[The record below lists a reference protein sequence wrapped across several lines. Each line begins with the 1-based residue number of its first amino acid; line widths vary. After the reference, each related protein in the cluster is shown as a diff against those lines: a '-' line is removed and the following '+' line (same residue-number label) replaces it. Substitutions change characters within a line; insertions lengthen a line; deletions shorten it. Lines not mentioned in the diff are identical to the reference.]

1 MGVSASII
9 PNPISNK
16 HYSTYPVIFSP
27 SCLVPDIKYDVF
39 VSFRG
44 ADIRKN
50 FLSHVLEALA
60 RKQIVVF
67 SDKKLKG
74 GDEISELHKAIEKSF
89 ISLVIFSPNFASSH
103 WCLDEVVKI
112 VEWREKYG
120 RILIPV
126 FYQVDPSDVRHQNG
140 TYRDVFAQHEKNY
153 DMNKVL
159 SWRSA
164 LKQSTNMSGFDSL
177 NFSDDAKL
185 VEEIVQNVLTKL
197 NQVDQGKSKG
207 LVGIEKQISP
217 IESLLHLELEDVRVL
232 GIWGMPGIGKTTI
245 TEEVFR
251 RLHSKYESYCFMAN
265 VREESERYGTNN
277 LRLRNKLLSTLLKEE
292 NLKDDLINGLPP
304 LVKKR
309 LCRMKVL
316 IVLDDVKDAEQL
328 EVLIGTDEWL
338 GPGSRIIITTR
349 DKQVLAG
356 KVDDIYEVEPLDSAE
371 SFQLFNLHAFTK
383 HEHLEIEYH
392 KLSEKMVDY
401 TKGVPLVLKALAN
414 LLCGKDK
421 DIWESQSRILKI
433 EQIENVHDVFR
444 LIYTNLDY
452 HEKNIFLDI
461 ACFFDGL
468 KLNLDLIKLLL
479 KDRHYSV
486 STKLDRLKDKAL
498 VTISQQSIVSMHD
511 IIQETAWEIVRQESV
526 EEPGSRSRLFDPD
539 DIYHVLKDDKG
550 SEAIRSMAIRLSEI
564 KELQLSPQVFAKM
577 SKLKFL
583 DIYTK
588 GSPNEGSLSLP
599 RGLEFL
605 PNELRY
611 LRWEYYPLESLPSKF
626 STENLVILS
635 LPYSR
640 LKKLWHGVKDL
651 GNLNVLILHSSTL
664 LTELPDFS
672 KATSIAIMDLHFCV
686 GLTSVH
692 PSVFS
697 LKKLKKLDLSGCVS
711 LTSLQSNNTHLSS
724 LSYLSLYNCTSLK
737 EFSVTSKNMNELN
750 LELTSI
756 KELPSSIGLQ
766 TKLEKLHL
774 GHTHVES
781 LPRSIKNLTR
791 LKQLGLHHCRELQT
805 LPELPLSLEILAA
818 IGCVSLEN
826 VVFGSTASEQLKEKR
841 KRVTFWNC
849 LKLNEPSLKAIG
861 LNAQINMMNLNQHMY
876 VYPGS
881 KIPEWLE
888 YSTTTNDFITID
900 LSSAPY
906 FSKLGFIFGF
916 IIPTISSEG
925 SILKFKISDCDGED
939 EGIKVYLDRP
949 HHGIESDH
957 VYLMYDPRLSHYL
970 ASRVNDWSMI
980 KIQVRASSRTPTSQY
995 MPVQLRG
1002 FGVSLVT
1009 PSLYDKFKQQ
1019 LEFGDGIVVPDNTC
1033 SVEERSMFTGI

>member
-1 MGVSASII
+1 
-9 PNPISNK
+9 
-16 HYSTYPVIFSP
+16 
-27 SCLVPDIKYDVF
+27 L
-39 VSFRG
+39 
-44 ADIRKN
+44 
-50 FLSHVLEALA
+50 
-60 RKQIVVF
+60 
-67 SDKKLKG
+67 
-74 GDEISELHKAIEKSF
+74 
-89 ISLVIFSPNFASSH
+89 
-103 WCLDEVVKI
+103 
-112 VEWREKYG
+112 
-120 RILIPV
+120 
-126 FYQVDPSDVRHQNG
+126 FYR
-140 TYRDVFAQHEKNY
+140 
-153 DMNKVL
+153 
-159 SWRSA
+159 
-164 LKQSTNMSGFDSL
+164 
-177 NFSDDAKL
+177 DDAKL

-309 LCRMKVL
+309 LRRMKVL

-539 DIYHVLKDDKG
+539 DIYHVLKDDKVN
-550 SEAIRSMAIRLSEI
+550 IFFHRR
-564 KELQLSPQVFAKM
+564 FN
-577 SKLKFL
+577 
-583 DIYTK
+583 Y
-588 GSPNEGSLSLP
+588 
-599 RGLEFL
+599 
-605 PNELRY
+605 
-611 LRWEYYPLESLPSKF
+611 
-626 STENLVILS
+626 
-635 LPYSR
+635 
-640 LKKLWHGVKDL
+640 
-651 GNLNVLILHSSTL
+651 
-664 LTELPDFS
+664 
-672 KATSIAIMDLHFCV
+672 FC
-686 GLTSVH
+686 
-692 PSVFS
+692 
-697 LKKLKKLDLSGCVS
+697 
-711 LTSLQSNNTHLSS
+711 
-724 LSYLSLYNCTSLK
+724 
-737 EFSVTSKNMNELN
+737 
-750 LELTSI
+750 
-756 KELPSSIGLQ
+756 
-766 TKLEKLHL
+766 
-774 GHTHVES
+774 
-781 LPRSIKNLTR
+781 
-791 LKQLGLHHCRELQT
+791 
-805 LPELPLSLEILAA
+805 
-818 IGCVSLEN
+818 
-826 VVFGSTASEQLKEKR
+826 
-841 KRVTFWNC
+841 
-849 LKLNEPSLKAIG
+849 
-861 LNAQINMMNLNQHMY
+861 
-876 VYPGS
+876 
-881 KIPEWLE
+881 
-888 YSTTTNDFITID
+888 
-900 LSSAPY
+900 
-906 FSKLGFIFGF
+906 
-916 IIPTISSEG
+916 
-925 SILKFKISDCDGED
+925 
-939 EGIKVYLDRP
+939 
-949 HHGIESDH
+949 
-957 VYLMYDPRLSHYL
+957 
-970 ASRVNDWSMI
+970 
-980 KIQVRASSRTPTSQY
+980 
-995 MPVQLRG
+995 
-1002 FGVSLVT
+1002 
-1009 PSLYDKFKQQ
+1009 
-1019 LEFGDGIVVPDNTC
+1019 
-1033 SVEERSMFTGI
+1033 